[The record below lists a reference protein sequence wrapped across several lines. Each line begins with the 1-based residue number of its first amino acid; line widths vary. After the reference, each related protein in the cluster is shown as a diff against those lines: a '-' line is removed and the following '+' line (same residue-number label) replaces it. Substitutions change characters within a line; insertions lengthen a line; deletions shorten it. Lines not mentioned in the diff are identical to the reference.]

1 MKEKIAGNIENISI
15 VFICWIGILFGGGIV
30 LSSFWGMEGNTK
42 IFTYVI
48 LAVGI
53 ISWLFV
59 RKTKLSMQLT
69 SRQMLV
75 ILSVLCL
82 IYKFSIILLIKTN
95 PVADYLTFDSIAKIF
110 AENGDLSYFC
120 RYMSLY
126 PHVFGYSYV
135 LGIVYRIFGTSE
147 LVVPI
152 MNVVLSYAS
161 LLFIYKILQKLY
173 GNESA
178 LWGGILW
185 IFCPSQ
191 TLWNC
196 TILSEPLYNV
206 FVMLALYLC
215 IKIAS
220 DEKFDELNYKIVLL
234 CISFSGTL
242 IVLNFL
248 RPISAIFI
256 IIIVMVLFVCSLKST
271 CKKSFLRKL
280 LCCLAICITYFCGN
294 KVVNVGITR
303 IIGEEPSGVPGA
315 SFYLGSNEET
325 NGQWNQ
331 EDWDKILGMAN
342 EENTTGKITQEKVFN
357 EALDRIKSIKKP
369 VQLLLNKFVVFW
381 GNDETAIKHTVAGG
395 VEIFGIR
402 YELLCAISDAFLL
415 FITIL
420 SLVGLWELG
429 YNKKIGAICIVL
441 FFIGLTMSQL
451 LVEVM
456 GRYHYSGITALI
468 MIGAGAFE
476 KRKVKTKEGDGKI
489 DE

>member
-1 MKEKIAGNIENISI
+1 MKEKITGNIENISI
-15 VFICWIGILFGGGIV
+15 AFICWVGILCGGGIV
-30 LSSFWGMEGNTK
+30 LSSFWGTEGSTK
-42 IFTYVI
+42 VFTYVI

-53 ISWLFV
+53 ASWLFL
-59 RKTKLSMQLT
+59 RKTELSMQLT
-69 SRQMLV
+69 SRQVLI

-82 IYKFSIILLIKTN
+82 IYKTSIILLVKTN

-110 AENGDLSYFC
+110 AEKGVLSYYC

-135 LGIVYRIFGTSE
+135 LGIVYKIFGTSE

-152 MNVVLSYAS
+152 MNVLLSYIS
-161 LLFIYKILQKLY
+161 LLIIYKILQKLY

-206 FVMLALYLC
+206 FVLFALYLC
-215 IKIAS
+215 IIIAS
-220 DEKFDELNYKIVLL
+220 DVKFDGFNSKTGLV
-234 CISFSGTL
+234 CVSFSGTL

-256 IIIVMVLFVCSLKST
+256 IIIAAVLFVCSLKST
-271 CKKSFLRKL
+271 CKKSFLWKL
-280 LCCLAICITYFCGN
+280 LCFLAICIIYFAGN
-294 KVVNVGITR
+294 KVVNAGITR

-315 SFYLGSNEET
+315 SFYLGSNEKS

-342 EENTTGKITQEKVFN
+342 EENTTGKITQEKVFD
-357 EALDRIKSIKKP
+357 EALVRIKNIKNP

-381 GNDETAIKHTVAGG
+381 GNDQTAVKHTVAGG
-395 VEIFGIR
+395 VEISGIR
-402 YELLCAISDAFLL
+402 YDLLCAINDAFLL
-415 FITIL
+415 FIAIL
-420 SLVGLWELG
+420 SLVSLWELG
-429 YNKKIGAICIVL
+429 YNKNIGAICIVL

-451 LVEVM
+451 FVEVM
-456 GRYHYSGITALI
+456 GRYHYSGITVLI
-468 MIGAGAFE
+468 MIGAGAFG
-476 KRKVKTKEGDGKI
+476 KRQAITKEGEGKI
-489 DE
+489 NE